1 MIRNLRWIWIM
12 LFYVFFC
19 HIIIVN
25 YFLQYFIILLHLIPS
40 FLLTRS
46 LLVPYTWVYIESIDY
61 ILLLPLELWAILLI
75 SSVKTLCLSLVNL
88 CRGFKINFLFFTNSL
103 WSFLRLPASVSFFFS
118 RGFILFSN
126 WVVCKQFFRLQVYDF
141 FLWHFFVSFAFLSS
155 LASSIR

>member
-1 MIRNLRWIWIM
+1 MIFCFIRIFSISRNVINIWLVTSIMDLLFRYSVQMIRNLRWIWIM

-61 ILLLPLELWAILLI
+61 ILLLPLELWAILRI

-103 WSFLRLPASVSFFFS
+103 WSFLRLPASVSFFF
-118 RGFILFSN
+118 
-126 WVVCKQFFRLQVYDF
+126 
-141 FLWHFFVSFAFLSS
+141 
-155 LASSIR
+155 

>member
-1 MIRNLRWIWIM
+1 MIFCFIRIFSISRNVINIWLVTSIMNLLFRYSVQMIRNLRWIWIM

-103 WSFLRLPASVSFFFS
+103 WSFLRLPASVSFFF
-118 RGFILFSN
+118 
-126 WVVCKQFFRLQVYDF
+126 
-141 FLWHFFVSFAFLSS
+141 
-155 LASSIR
+155 